1 MARCLLGEACWAIHT
16 YQRDEMV
23 VKIKFG
29 KIGIIYKFDQ
39 NDITNKHFQ
48 PHLCIT
54 KASTTKPINENM
66 KNLEKT
72 KISLRKNSQ

>member
-1 MARCLLGEACWAIHT
+1 
-16 YQRDEMV
+16 MV
-23 VKIKFG
+23 MKIKFE

-48 PHLCIT
+48 TCFCIT

-66 KNLEKT
+66 KNINKNKIQLEEKQLIEP
-72 KISLRKNSQ
+72 KLMKHVS